1 MDYRNELI
9 RSACRLFSERGYDG
23 VGVQELV
30 DSVGVTKP
38 TLYHYFGSKH
48 GVLEAMLLTYLKPF
62 ETKLVEKCIYH
73 NDIVKSLEDI
83 SRQFFEFA
91 QVEPGFFR
99 FWMTIRL
106 SPPQSIPYQSLR
118 PYAQAQHQIISNF
131 FAIAAKQHGNLKDK
145 NEMLAVSFIGLLLIY
160 ATDDLHSNRLL
171 AGDTVYQIVHQFMY
185 GIFS

>member
-9 RSACRLFSERGYDG
+9 RSACRLFSQRGYDV

-48 GVLEAMLLTYLKPF
+48 GVLEALLLTYLKPF
-62 ETKLVEKCIYH
+62 ETKLVEKCIYN

-83 SRQFFEFA
+83 SRHFFEFA
-91 QVEPGFFR
+91 QIEPGFFR
-99 FWMTIRL
+99 FWMSIRL

-118 PYAQAQHQIISNF
+118 PYAQAQHHIISNL
-131 FAIAAKQHGNLKDK
+131 FAIAARQHGNLKGK
-145 NEMLAVSFIGLLLIY
+145 NDMLAVSFIGLLLIY
-160 ATDDLHSNRLL
+160 ATDAIQGDRLL
-171 AGDTVYQIVHQFMY
+171 EENTVYQIVHQFMY